1 MLRCLLAL
9 VCAGAAGAS
18 ALDDDKKPVPL
29 YTNEDLRRVSP
40 YRDET
45 GVSSKPAVAAAPEPA
60 SERGRVRGEEYWR
73 REAERLRDRLR
84 PLRERASE
92 LRFQIDEKGRQPPR
106 RRGGVDPQMGTLQRR
121 LSALEDRIRE
131 AESRFEDRARRER
144 ALPGWI
150 R

>member
-1 MLRCLLAL
+1 MSRCLLAL
-9 VCAGAAGAS
+9 VCAGSARVS

-45 GVSSKPAVAAAPEPA
+45 GVSSKPAAAPAAEPA
-60 SERGRVRGEEYWR
+60 PERRRVRGEEYWR

-92 LRFQIDEKGRQPPR
+92 LRFRIEEERRRPPR
-106 RRGGVDPQMGTLQRR
+106 RRGAVDPQTGTLEGR
-121 LSALEDRIRE
+121 LRALEERIRE
-131 AESRFEDRARRER
+131 TESRFEDRARRER